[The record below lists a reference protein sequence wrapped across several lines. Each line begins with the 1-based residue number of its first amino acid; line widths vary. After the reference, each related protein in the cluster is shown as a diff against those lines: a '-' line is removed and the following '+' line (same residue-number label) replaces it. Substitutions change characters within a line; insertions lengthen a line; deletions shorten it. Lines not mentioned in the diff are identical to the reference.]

1 MDPLTMALLAG
12 GASAVGALPDII
24 PSKFEREQKKRL
36 QGLQRQQELGTLGLT
51 PEERAL
57 MAEQYEGLTQQA
69 GDQQRAL
76 MEQYSSLQGTPAG
89 AAVAMQQAGQQTRQL
104 AAAQARD
111 VARADLA
118 KAAAQEQEIL
128 DLQAAQG
135 EMAQARREAMVAPIE
150 AGTSAYLQGK
160 TLQTLAGTDAAGVGL
175 DAQAQ
180 QIAAYQKQYG
190 LTKEEATQLYGEFD
204 VNDMFY
210 MGL

>member
-24 PSKFEREQKKRL
+24 PSKFEREQKRRL

-160 TLQTLAGTDAAGVGL
+160 TLETLAGTGAGMDAAR
-175 DAQAQ
+175 AQSQ
-180 QIAAYQKQYG
+180 QIAKYMEQYG